1 MEGANPEAHPLECR
15 CRPSQNAGVEKKR
28 CRTIIPTES
37 GAAPFP
43 LKGNRRSLCALLVDD
58 LLEQVGGCLGEG
70 ELAEARIHGGEVGV
84 EDLVEG
90 VVLHVHSFSAAL
102 CLPFAAI
109 LFSLVSL
116 CLDCRHV
123 IPVAACHSD

>member
-1 MEGANPEAHPLECR
+1 MTFLNRSEDALARANWPKP
-15 CRPSQNAGVEKKR
+15 
-28 CRTIIPTES
+28 
-37 GAAPFP
+37 
-43 LKGNRRSLCALLVDD
+43 
-58 LLEQVGGCLGEG
+58 
-70 ELAEARIHGGEVGV
+70 RIHGGEVGV
-84 EDLVEG
+84 EDLVES